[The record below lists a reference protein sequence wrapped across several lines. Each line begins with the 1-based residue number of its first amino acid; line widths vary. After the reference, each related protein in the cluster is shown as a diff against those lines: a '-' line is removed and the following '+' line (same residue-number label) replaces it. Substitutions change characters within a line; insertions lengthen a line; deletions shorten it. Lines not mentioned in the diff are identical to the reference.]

1 MTGGGYAHLQKR
13 MSRLLEGYADADR
26 RRIRSAVSVL
36 SIFAVLSIRTVSSRG
51 RIIRVHRAGR
61 TAGAVQS
68 IRTIQSAHARAAG
81 EIGVESD
88 IVANG
93 NVEFGMQ
100 VWLAEDGNDDMSDF
114 AKAGSGIFRK
124 RQNPALVGEN
134 HGCSDLQILPH
145 HLARAL
151 PFGEQYLAVR
161 LGERHN

>member
-1 MTGGGYAHLQKR
+1 MRLWLERQANVDGGRAASG
-13 MSRLLEGYADADR
+13 
-26 RRIRSAVSVL
+26 V
-36 SIFAVLSIRTVSSRG
+36 AVLSIGAVCSIRAISARG
-51 RIIRVHRAGR
+51 RIIRVHRAG
-61 TAGAVQS
+61 GAAYAAQS

-100 VWLAEDGNDDMSDF
+100 VWPAEDGNDDMSDF
-114 AKAGSGIFRK
+114 AEAGSGIFRK
-124 RQNPALVGEN
+124 RQNPVLVGEN